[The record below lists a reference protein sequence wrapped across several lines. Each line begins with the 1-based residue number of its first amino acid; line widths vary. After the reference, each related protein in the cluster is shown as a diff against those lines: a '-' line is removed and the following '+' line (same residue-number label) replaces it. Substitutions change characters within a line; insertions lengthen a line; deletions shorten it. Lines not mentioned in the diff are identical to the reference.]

1 MSRSIAQLPLSR
13 ASLSRAKRFTSG
25 YLDRYRVAHLSGI
38 LSLIMVLTACGT
50 ATHVSTKRDVT
61 TTATVKLVKEDHAAL
76 TVLVGSVPMTLDSHL
91 QVGESYA
98 SKMIDSLIWPS
109 PFLVM
114 PGNIPQL
121 DTSVVSSAVVTKLD
135 PETVVY
141 TINPS
146 AVWSDGKPVIAED
159 FIRLWHA
166 VMMSSSW
173 RPDIGYRDIA
183 SVTGNPGGKTVTVVF
198 EKPYGEWS
206 GLFNNLLPSSL
217 YPTSTTSASSGL
229 ARASS
234 TSGTGSTGSASGTGG
249 VISASNGLASNVGN
263 GQASLSGVSGGI
275 GQEFPLLNSALV
287 ASPTHP
293 LVSAGPFQVV
303 EFTPGQNIV
312 LESNPRWWGAVP
324 SVSKIVI
331 EGLRTNA
338 NATLQSSSY
347 DLAYLDAFD
356 QNSLAQVTMQGNATS
371 MVRQGPEEMQMLF
384 NLASGQLT
392 SSLPFRDGLAKII
405 NRPGLVSQVVDPILP
420 GSAPA
425 DNYLYAN
432 GQSGYVADSAGYN
445 HPHPKDASSLFRAL
459 GMKIAPPGLPG
470 AGTWMLNAS
479 PVVLSIAWNVNDP
492 WANQAGTLIASQLY
506 SAGFEV
512 RTLPVAQSVLDNSII
527 PSGDYTMVLMPVETG
542 PFPSR
547 MEGMYTPLPSSLTS
561 PSSSSSSPSPSSP
574 VSTSSVSS
582 VSPASPPLPSASST
596 SPGYSIPSSPQD
608 GSLPLVYGNGSR
620 IDVNNFYDPAVSVLF
635 SRAERHMN
643 PMRSAPVYQQVDML
657 LWHDMPS
664 LPLFTIPVITVHRNW
679 IAGVSSDVDGPGP
692 FFDLA
697 EWQILAVQATKVANN
712 H

>member
-1 MSRSIAQLPLSR
+1 MQSLSSRAGRLASGCIHR
-13 ASLSRAKRFTSG
+13 HCVASLSVT
-25 YLDRYRVAHLSGI
+25 
-38 LSLIMVLTACGT
+38 LSLTMVLAACGA
-50 ATHVSTKRDVT
+50 ATHVATNRDVT
-61 TTATVKLVKEDHAAL
+61 TMATVKLVKEGHAAL
-76 TVLVGSVPMTLDSHL
+76 TVLVDSVPTTLDSHL
-91 QVGESYA
+91 QVGGNYA

-121 DTSVVSSAVVTKLD
+121 DTSIVSSAVVTKLD

-146 AVWSDGKPVIAED
+146 AVWSDGSPVTAED
-159 FIRLWHA
+159 FIQLWHA
-166 VMMSSSW
+166 IMMSSSW

-198 EKPYGEWS
+198 GKPYGEWS
-206 GLFNNLLPSSL
+206 SLFNNLLPGSL
-217 YPTSTTSASSGL
+217 YPTGASGSSGVSG
-229 ARASS
+229 ASA
-234 TSGTGSTGSASGTGG
+234 SASGASRATS
-249 VISASNGLASNVGN
+249 VSASLASKVGA
-263 GQASLSGVSGGI
+263 GQASLSGASGGI

-303 EFTPGQNIV
+303 GFTPGKSIV
-312 LESNPRWWGAVP
+312 LDSNPRWWGPVP

-331 EGLRTNA
+331 EGFRANA

-347 DLAYLDAFD
+347 DLAYMDTFD
-356 QNSLAQVTMQGNATS
+356 QNSLAQVTMQGNATN

-405 NRPGLVSQVVDPILP
+405 NRPDLVSQVVDPILP

-425 DNYLYAN
+425 GNYLYAN
-432 GQSGYVADSAGYN
+432 GQSGYVSDSAGYD

-492 WANQAGTLIASQLY
+492 WANQAGALIASQLY

-512 RTLPVAQSVLDNSII
+512 RTLPVTQSVLDNSIL
-527 PSGDYTMVLMPVETG
+527 PSGGYTMVLMPVETG

-547 MEGMYTPLPSSLTS
+547 MEGMYAPLPTSIASPISSTPSIFPTS
-561 PSSSSSSPSPSSP
+561 PTSP
-574 VSTSSVSS
+574 TSST
-582 VSPASPPLPSASST
+582 PST
-596 SPGYSIPSSPQD
+596 SPGYSAPSSPQG
-608 GSLPLVYGNGSR
+608 GSLPLVYGNGGR

-679 IAGVSSDVDGPGP
+679 IAGVSSDADGPGP

-697 EWQILAVQATKVANN
+697 EWQILGVQATKATDNR
-712 H
+712 

>member
-1 MSRSIAQLPLSR
+1 
-13 ASLSRAKRFTSG
+13 
-25 YLDRYRVAHLSGI
+25 
-38 LSLIMVLTACGT
+38 MVLAACGA
-50 ATHVSTKRDVT
+50 ATHAATNRDVT
-61 TTATVKLVKEDHAAL
+61 TTATVKLVKEGHAAL
-76 TVLVGSVPMTLDSHL
+76 TVLVDSVPTTLDSHL
-91 QVGESYA
+91 QVGGNYA

-121 DTSVVSSAVVTKLD
+121 DTSIVSSAVVTKLD

-146 AVWSDGKPVIAED
+146 AVWSDGSPVTAED
-159 FIRLWHA
+159 FIQLWHA
-166 VMMSSSW
+166 IMMSSSW

-198 EKPYGEWS
+198 GKPYGEWS
-206 GLFNNLLPSSL
+206 SLFNNLLPGSL
-217 YPTSTTSASSGL
+217 YPTGASGSGGVSGASA
-229 ARASS
+229 
-234 TSGTGSTGSASGTGG
+234 SASGASRATS
-249 VISASNGLASNVGN
+249 VSASLASKVGA
-263 GQASLSGVSGGI
+263 GQASLSGASGGI

-303 EFTPGQNIV
+303 GFTPGKSIV
-312 LESNPRWWGAVP
+312 LDSNPRWWGPVP

-331 EGLRTNA
+331 EGFRANA

-347 DLAYLDAFD
+347 DLAYMDTFD
-356 QNSLAQVTMQGNATS
+356 QNSLAQVTMQGNATN

-405 NRPGLVSQVVDPILP
+405 NRPDLVSQVVDPILP

-425 DNYLYAN
+425 GNYLYAN
-432 GQSGYVADSAGYN
+432 GQSGYVSDSAGYD

-459 GMKIAPPGLPG
+459 GMKITPPGLPG

-547 MEGMYTPLPSSLTS
+547 MEGMYTPLPSSLT
-561 PSSSSSSPSPSSP
+561 SPSSP

>member
-1 MSRSIAQLPLSR
+1 MQSLSSRAGRLASGCIHR
-13 ASLSRAKRFTSG
+13 HCVASLSVT
-25 YLDRYRVAHLSGI
+25 
-38 LSLIMVLTACGT
+38 LSLTMVLAACGA
-50 ATHVSTKRDVT
+50 ATHAATNRDVT

-76 TVLVGSVPMTLDSHL
+76 TVLVDSVPTTLDSHL
-91 QVGESYA
+91 QVGGNYA

-121 DTSVVSSAVVTKLD
+121 DTSIVSSAVVTKLD

-146 AVWSDGKPVIAED
+146 AVWSDGSPVTAED
-159 FIRLWHA
+159 FIQLWHA
-166 VMMSSSW
+166 IMMSSSW

-198 EKPYGEWS
+198 GKPYGEWS
-206 GLFNNLLPSSL
+206 SLFNNLLPGSL
-217 YPTSTTSASSGL
+217 YPTGASGSGGVSGASGGL
-229 ARASS
+229 AGAN
-234 TSGTGSTGSASGTGG
+234 GAGAGGANGAGANGAGASGTSG
-249 VISASNGLASNVGN
+249 GLAGKAGT
-263 GQASLSGVSGGI
+263 GQASLSGASGGI

-303 EFTPGQNIV
+303 GFTPGKSIV
-312 LESNPRWWGAVP
+312 LDSNPRWWGPVP

-331 EGLRTNA
+331 EGFRANA

-347 DLAYLDAFD
+347 DLAYMDTFD
-356 QNSLAQVTMQGNATS
+356 QNSLAQVTMQGNATN

-405 NRPGLVSQVVDPILP
+405 NRPDLVSQVVDPILP

-425 DNYLYAN
+425 GNYLYAN
-432 GQSGYVADSAGYN
+432 GQSGYVSDSAGYD

-459 GMKIAPPGLPG
+459 GMKITPPGLPG

-542 PFPSR
+542 PFTSR